1 MFVSNLPILVAYGI
15 TLSPGLWVTEIKSG
29 QCIMEA

>member
-1 MFVSNLPILVAYGI
+1 MFVSNLLILVAYEI
-15 TLSPGLWVTEIKSG
+15 TLSPGLWLTEIKSR

>member
-1 MFVSNLPILVAYGI
+1 MFVSNILILVAYGI
-15 TLSPGLWVTEIKSG
+15 TLRPGLWITVIKSG